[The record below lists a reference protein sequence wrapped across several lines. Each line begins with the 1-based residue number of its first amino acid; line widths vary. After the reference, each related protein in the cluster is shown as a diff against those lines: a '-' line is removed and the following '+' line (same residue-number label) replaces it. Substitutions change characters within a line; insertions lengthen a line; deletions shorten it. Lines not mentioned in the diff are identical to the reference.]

1 MSEVIIS
8 LSLSAEKYLE
18 YYRGYAT
25 GVIAYDTWGRRIQI
39 PANIL
44 RPFVTSQG
52 IHGHFRVRF
61 NSNNKFQSIERV

>member
-8 LSLSAEKYLE
+8 VSLSAEKYLE
-18 YYRGYAT
+18 YYRGYAS
-25 GVIAYDTWGRRIQI
+25 GVIAYDSWGRRIQI

-52 IHGHFRVRF
+52 VHGRFRVRF
-61 NSNNKFQSIERV
+61 GPGNKFESIERV

>member
-8 LSLSAEKYLE
+8 ISLSAEKYLE

-44 RPFVTSQG
+44 RPFVTSEG
-52 IHGHFRVRF
+52 VHGRF
-61 NSNNKFQSIERV
+61 KVSFNAENKFQSIERV